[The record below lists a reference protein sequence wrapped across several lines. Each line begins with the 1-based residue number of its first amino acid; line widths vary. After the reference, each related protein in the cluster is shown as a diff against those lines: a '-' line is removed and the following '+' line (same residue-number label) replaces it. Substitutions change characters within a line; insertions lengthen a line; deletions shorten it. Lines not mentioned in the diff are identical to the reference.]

1 MEAGDHVAKAE
12 RIECSM
18 DKLDPVADYET
29 VIENC
34 MLAGTH
40 YLNAALHLR
49 GVTRPTRD
57 LLHSDKP
64 RLRTQPPADLGPVL
78 AAMKFIEDLR
88 PPYVRGTQPYDP
100 RLSAE
105 CLSRYRQ
112 VRDFARREISAAGL
126 APAATGR
133 R

>member
-1 MEAGDHVAKAE
+1 MQAADHVAKAA
-12 RIECSM
+12 RIERSM
-18 DKLDPVADYET
+18 DKLDPIADYET

-49 GVTRPTRD
+49 GVTRSTRD

-64 RLRTQPPADLGPVL
+64 KLRTQPPADLASVL

-88 PPYVRGTQPYDP
+88 PPYVRGTQTYDP

-105 CLSRYRQ
+105 CLARYRQ
-112 VRDFARREISAAGL
+112 VRDFARREISAAGRV
-126 APAATGR
+126 PAAAGR